1 MRRLLAI
8 AAVLVLVGGGVIYLW
23 APWRSE
29 PAIRAPSGPYVPSG
43 PEDRALLWALG
54 DGADGGA
61 AARSVVERMKRKRFD
76 RVLYLGDVYG
86 SGLLSLLTGDG
97 TAADYRDRYDPLYG
111 AFADRTAPTPGNHEW
126 RQRGEGYEPY
136 WEKVFGKPPPAYY
149 AFDVAGWQ
157 LLSLNSEA
165 PHGARSAQVRWL
177 REQLRAPGT
186 CRLAFWHAPRFS
198 AGARHGDQPHV
209 EPLWHALRG
218 RATIVVSGH
227 DHNMQRL
234 RPVDGLTQYVSGA
247 GGRKR
252 YALRRDPRLAFGN
265 DRDFG
270 ALRIEL
276 SPGRA
281 RTAFVSA
288 AGRILD
294 VHTLRCTRK
303 TAHEGAASGGR

>member
-1 MRRLLAI
+1 MTRLLAVL
-8 AAVLVLVGGGVIYLW
+8 AVLVLAAGVVYVW

-29 PAIRAPSGPYVPSG
+29 PPVRAPTGPYVPSG
-43 PEDRALLWALG
+43 PDDRALLWAVG

-61 AARSVVERMKRKRFD
+61 AARSVVQRMKRKRFD
-76 RVLYLGDVYG
+76 RFLYLGDVYG
-86 SGLLSLLTGDG
+86 SGLLSLLAGDG

-111 AFADRTAPTPGNHEW
+111 EFAAKTAPTPGNHEW

-136 WEKVFGKPPPAYY
+136 WEEVHGEPPPTYY

-157 LLSLNSEA
+157 VLSLNTEA
-165 PHGARSAQVRWL
+165 PHGPRSEQVRWL

-198 AGARHGDQPHV
+198 AGRHEDEPGV
-209 EPLWHALRG
+209 APLWHALRG
-218 RATIVVSGH
+218 HAAIVVSGH
-227 DHNMQRL
+227 DHNMQRF
-234 RPVDGLTQYVSGA
+234 RAVDGITQYISGA

-252 YALRRDPRLAFGN
+252 YALRRDRRLAFGH

-288 AGRILD
+288 GGRILD
-294 VHTLRCTRK
+294 VHTLRC
-303 TAHEGAASGGR
+303 AG